1 MNVSDINLCYFNVF
15 QVLDHYVLKL
25 SPTSGHLTTDR
36 AMRGRYNLVAEQA
49 TPIRSWDKTAWSPW
63 SASVADDDLE

>member
-1 MNVSDINLCYFNVF
+1 MNASDTDLWYVNVF

-25 SPTSGHLTTDR
+25 SLTSRHSTTDR